1 VHKALRQ
8 LVVFAA
14 TVFSSSTFGDY
25 VANRVDYVD
34 SVTGATAPFSQLW
47 SLNNNGQA
55 IGFAGYD
62 GTGATGFYFVYDP
75 VSGNYFPI
83 PQPPGFD
90 GTTTSANAL
99 SINDAGVVTG
109 TTFEPAGD
117 RGFILADGVYTFFS
131 NPAWIN
137 TNGRTIGNPTVA
149 HPQGFVVGYLD
160 NGLFQ
165 TSDGSIAFVYDP
177 VTSRFLTFDET
188 RSFKTIAQGQNA
200 AGQFVGDAWGDGVVR
215 ARGPWGFL
223 FTPATAGDPMLGGTF
238 SFFRIDGKRTRP
250 RGINDKG
257 VIAASADYLVPG
269 GLRTYIG
276 VPGNFQLLNVPSIT
290 GLTCLG
296 GSPTSAVALN
306 INNAGQV
313 AGWLTDSACKNSGYI
328 ATPASLPTGT
338 SRNGAATFNVNVAAG
353 EPMFIN
359 LPVAP
364 GYDYAVGKH
373 DPRFASVRLPI
384 GIGSNKFV
392 LVVGRRAFALNAG
405 QLFDFRE
412 HGFRKGVKAFRV
424 ACVDPAAIDAANPS
438 PFPTGLTFAKA
449 GTFTGTQKPRAA
461 AASEHDDDGE
471 APSTHPLTQAEC
483 RQRLL
488 ALRDAGGPNEDDND
502 D

>member
-1 VHKALRQ
+1 MAIRQ
-8 LVVFAA
+8 LLAVLAV
-14 TVFSSSTFGDY
+14 TVFPSLVFGDY
-25 VANRVDYVD
+25 VLNRVDYID
-34 SVTGATAPFSQLW
+34 PATGAVAPYSQLW

-55 IGFAGYD
+55 IGFASYD
-62 GTGATGFYFVYDP
+62 GGATGFSFVYDP
-75 VSGNYFPI
+75 ASGNYVTP

-90 GTTTSANAL
+90 GVTSSAGAL
-99 SINDAGVVTG
+99 SINDAGVMTG
-109 TTFEPAGD
+109 ATSEPTGS
-117 RGFILADGVYTFFS
+117 RGFIFAAGVYTFFS
-131 NPAWIN
+131 NSAWPN
-137 TNGRTIGNPTVA
+137 TIPRTIGNPTGA
-149 HPQGFVVGYLD
+149 HPHGLIVGYLD
-160 NGLFQ
+160 NGSPD
-165 TSDGSIAFVYDP
+165 TPDSVGFVYDP
-177 VTSRFLTFDET
+177 VTSRFLIFDET
-188 RSFKTIAQGQNA
+188 HSSQTIAHGQNA
-200 AGQFVGDAWGDGVVR
+200 AGRIVGSLIGDGVAR
-215 ARGPWGFL
+215 ASGPWSFM
-223 FTPATAGDPMLGGTF
+223 FTPTTAGDPMLGGTM
-238 SFFRIDGKRTRP
+238 SFFRIDGNRTRA
-250 RGINDKG
+250 RGITDKG
-257 VIAASADYLVPG
+257 VIAAGVVEPTG
-269 GLRTYIG
+269 VMRTYVG
-276 VPGNFQLLNVPSIT
+276 TAGNFHVIT
-290 GLTCLG
+290 GLTCAD
-296 GSPTSAVALN
+296 GSPTFAFPEQ

-313 AGWLTDSACKNSGYI
+313 AGILTDSVCKNSGYI

-338 SRNGAATFNVNVAAG
+338 TRNGAATFNVNVAAG